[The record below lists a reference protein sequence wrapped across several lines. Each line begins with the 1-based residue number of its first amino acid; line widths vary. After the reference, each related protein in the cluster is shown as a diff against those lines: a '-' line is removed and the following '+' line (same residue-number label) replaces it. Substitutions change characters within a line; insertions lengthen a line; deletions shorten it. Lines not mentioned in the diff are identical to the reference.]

1 MSVLLIGLNHNSAAV
16 SVRERVAFGPDQLS
30 DAVQQLASLQ
40 DSEASILSTCN
51 RTELLLARD
60 SESPLEAEAV
70 IQWLHEYHRLPA
82 GELDGHLYL
91 HMDVDAVGHIMQVA
105 AGLDSLVLG
114 EPQILGQLKSAYAL
128 ARECGTVG
136 AVLNRLYQRVF
147 AAAKRVRTETA
158 IGENPVSVAYAAVD
172 LAGRIY
178 ESMASVNV
186 LLVGAGETIELVGT
200 HLRQAGV
207 NRMLI
212 ANRSLDRGLSL
223 AKKLGAEACVLGD
236 LPEVLPQVD
245 IVVSSTAS
253 QLPIIGKGLVETA
266 LRKRRHEPMLFIDIA
281 VPRDVESEVA
291 ELHDVYL
298 YTVDDL
304 RDIVDQN
311 RAQRETEANKAREIL
326 NQELVLYTRSRRAD
340 ASKPWI
346 KYYRDQAFA
355 LTDLELERARKEL
368 SAGADPAA
376 VLDSMARA
384 ITNKLIH
391 APSQGLR
398 SIAERNVAELDVAKR
413 LLGLPDELDQ

>member
-16 SVRERVAFGPDQLS
+16 SVRERVAFAPDQLEH
-30 DAVQQLASLQ
+30 AVRQLASLQ

-60 SESPLEAEAV
+60 SEAPIEAAV
-70 IQWLHEYHRLPA
+70 VLQWLHSYHQLPA
-82 GELDGHLYL
+82 GDLDEHIYTCT
-91 HMDVDAVGHIMQVA
+91 DSDAVAHLMQVA
-105 AGLDSLVLG
+105 SGLDSLVLG
-114 EPQILGQLKSAYAL
+114 EPQILGQLKSAYAV
-128 ARECGTVG
+128 ARESG
-136 AVLNRLYQRVF
+136 AVGVVLNKLYQRVF

-158 IGENPVSVAYAAVD
+158 IGENPVSIAYAAVD

-178 ESMASVNV
+178 ESMSSVKV

-207 NRMLI
+207 SRILI
-212 ANRSLDRGLSL
+212 ANRSLDRGMTL
-223 AKKLGAEACVLGD
+223 AEKLGAEARVLSD

-266 LRKRRHEPMLFIDIA
+266 LRKRRHKPMLLVDIA
-281 VPRDVESEVA
+281 VPRDVEAEVA
-291 ELHDVYL
+291 ELQDVYL

-311 RAQRETEANKAREIL
+311 IAQRETEADKARDIL
-326 NQELVLYTRSRRAD
+326 NEELALYIRSLRAD
-340 ASKPWI
+340 ASKQWI
-346 KYYRDQAFA
+346 KYYRDQASA

-368 SAGADPAA
+368 SVGANPEV
-376 VLDSMARA
+376 VLEAMARA

-398 SIAERNVAELDVAKR
+398 SIAEHNVAELDVAKR
-413 LLGLPDELDQ
+413 LLGLPDDLDQ

>member
-1 MSVLLIGLNHNSAAV
+1 MSVLLIGLNHNSATV
-16 SVRERVAFGPDQLS
+16 SVREQVAFGPDHLVQ
-30 DAVQQLASLQ
+30 AVQTLAALQ
-40 DSEASILSTCN
+40 TCEASILSTCN

-60 SESPLEAEAV
+60 TEEPFNAPAV
-70 IQWLHEYHRLPA
+70 LQWLHDYHKLA
-82 GELDGHLYL
+82 GGTLNDHIYQYEDDRAVAHL
-91 HMDVDAVGHIMQVA
+91 MRVA

-128 ARECGTVG
+128 ARDAGTLG
-136 AVLNRLYQRVF
+136 GVLNRLYQRVF

-178 ESMASVNV
+178 ETMSNVSV

-200 HLRQAGV
+200 HLRQTGV
-207 NRMLI
+207 RRIMI
-212 ANRSLDRGLSL
+212 ANRTLDRGIAL
-223 AKKLGAEACVLGD
+223 ADKLGGEACVLGD

-266 LRKRRHEPMLFIDIA
+266 LRKRRHRPMLLVDIA
-281 VPRDVESEVA
+281 VPRDVETEVA
-291 ELHDVYL
+291 DLQDVYL

-311 RAQRETEANKAREIL
+311 RAQRETEASKAEEIL
-326 NQELVLYTRSRRAD
+326 VQELSVYQRGLRAD

-346 KYYRDQAFA
+346 KHYRDQALA
-355 LTDLELERARKEL
+355 LTELELERARKEL
-368 SAGADPAA
+368 QSGMAPDA
-376 VLDSMARA
+376 VLESMARA
-384 ITNKLIH
+384 LTNKLIH

-398 SIAERNVAELDVAKR
+398 SIAEHDVAELDVAKR

>member
-1 MSVLLIGLNHNSAAV
+1 
-16 SVRERVAFGPDQLS
+16 
-30 DAVQQLASLQ
+30 
-40 DSEASILSTCN
+40 
-51 RTELLLARD
+51 
-60 SESPLEAEAV
+60 
-70 IQWLHEYHRLPA
+70 
-82 GELDGHLYL
+82 
-91 HMDVDAVGHIMQVA
+91 
-105 AGLDSLVLG
+105 
-114 EPQILGQLKSAYAL
+114 LGQLKSAYAL

-200 HLRQAGV
+200 HLRQAGI

-368 SAGADPAA
+368 GAGADPEA
-376 VLDSMARA
+376 VLESMARA

-398 SIAERNVAELDVAKR
+398 SIAEQNVAELDVAKR

>member
-1 MSVLLIGLNHNSAAV
+1 MPVLLIGLNHNSAAV
-16 SVRERVAFGPDQLS
+16 SVRERVAFGPDQLEV
-30 DAVQQLASLQ
+30 AVQELAALQ
-40 DSEASILSTCN
+40 SSEASILSTCN
-51 RTELLLARD
+51 RTELLLATD
-60 SESPLEAEAV
+60 SEAPLDAAPV
-70 IQWLHEYHRLPA
+70 LQWLHDYHQLSA
-82 GELDGHLYL
+82 GELDGHIYV
-91 HMDVDAVGHIMQVA
+91 HTDSEAVGHLMQVA

-128 ARECGTVG
+128 ARDRGTVG
-136 AVLNRLYQRVF
+136 AVLNKLYQRVF

-212 ANRSLDRGLSL
+212 ANRSLDRGLAL
-223 AKKLGAEACVLGD
+223 AHKLGAEACVLGD

-266 LRKRRHEPMLFIDIA
+266 LRKRRHKPMLLVDIA
-281 VPRDVESEVA
+281 VPRDVEAEVA
-291 ELHDVYL
+291 DLQDVYL

-311 RAQRETEANKAREIL
+311 RAQRETEASKAREIL
-326 NQELVLYTRSRRAD
+326 DEELALYTRSLRAD
-340 ASKPWI
+340 ASKQWI
-346 KYYRDQAFA
+346 KYYRDQAVA
-355 LTDLELERARKEL
+355 LADIELDRARKEL
-368 SAGADPAA
+368 GAGVDPEV
-376 VLDSMARA
+376 VLEAMARA
-384 ITNKLIH
+384 ITNKLMH
-391 APSQGLR
+391 APTQGLR
-398 SIAERNVAELDVAKR
+398 SIAEQNVAELDVAKR
-413 LLGLPDELDQ
+413 LLGLPDELD

>member
-1 MSVLLIGLNHNSAAV
+1 MPVLLIGLNHNSAAV
-16 SVRERVAFGPDQLS
+16 SVRERVAFSPDHLAE
-30 DAVQQLASLQ
+30 AVRQLASLQ
-40 DSEASILSTCN
+40 DCEASILSTCN

-60 SESPLEAEAV
+60 SEESIDSAQVLR
-70 IQWLHEYHRLPA
+70 WLHDYHHLPA
-82 GELDGHLYL
+82 NELDGHLYL
-91 HMDVDAVGHIMQVA
+91 QTDGDAVLHLMQVA

-128 ARECGTVG
+128 AREAGTVG
-136 AVLNRLYQRVF
+136 VVLNKLYQRVF

-207 NRMLI
+207 SRMLI
-212 ANRSLDRGLSL
+212 ANRTLDRGLAL
-223 AKKLGAEACVLGD
+223 AEKLGAEACVLGD
-236 LPEVLPQVD
+236 LPDVLPQID

-266 LRKRRHEPMLFIDIA
+266 LRKRRHKPMLLVDIA
-281 VPRDVESEVA
+281 VPRDVETEVA
-291 ELHDVYL
+291 ELQDVYL

-311 RAQRETEANKAREIL
+311 RAQRETEADKAREIL
-326 NQELVLYTRSRRAD
+326 GEELALYIRSLRAD
-340 ASKPWI
+340 ASKEAI

-355 LTDLELERARKEL
+355 LTDSELERARKEL
-368 SAGADPAA
+368 GSGVAPEV
-376 VLDSMARA
+376 VLETMARA

-398 SIAERNVAELDVAKR
+398 SIAEQNVAELEIAKR
-413 LLGLPDELDQ
+413 LLGLPDDLD